1 MAIFPLF
8 EICSRVAKRS
18 AMIVMM
24 TRRADDVLGGTGGSS
39 RGFRTW
45 GSFPP
50 CILRR
55 VRMSP
60 GP

>member
-1 MAIFPLF
+1 MAISRLF